1 MQKACYREKDKELGK
16 GVPQTIGARITKIL
30 PGSLNRNSQNSRMSK
45 LEAYLIIW
53 YD

>member
-1 MQKACYREKDKELGK
+1 MQKACYREQDQELGK
-16 GVPQTIGARITKIL
+16 GVPQTMGARIKKIL
-30 PGSLNRNSQNSRMSK
+30 PESFNRNSQNSPMSK